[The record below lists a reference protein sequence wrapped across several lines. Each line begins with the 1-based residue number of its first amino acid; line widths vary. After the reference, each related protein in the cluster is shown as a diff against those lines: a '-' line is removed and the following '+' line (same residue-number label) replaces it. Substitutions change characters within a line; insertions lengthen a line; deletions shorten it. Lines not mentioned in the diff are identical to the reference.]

1 MIFLQLF
8 FRFFQIGL
16 FSIGGGLATLPFLY
30 ELMEKTGW
38 YTMEDVSNMIA
49 VSESTPGPLGVN
61 MATYVGNVTGGI
73 FGGVVATLGLIAP
86 SICVIILVS
95 KVLEKFRDSE
105 TVKAIFY
112 GLRPASMA
120 MIASAGLLVAKQA
133 FINTDALSS
142 FSSLGDVSA
151 LFSFKPL
158 FFAVL
163 LWILMTKYKKHPIF
177 YILLAG
183 VIGIVFQ
190 M

>member
-8 FRFFQIGL
+8 YRFFQIGL

-30 ELMEKTGW
+30 ELMGDTGW

-73 FGGVVATLGLIAP
+73 LGGLVATVGLITP
-86 SICVIILVS
+86 SIIVIILIS
-95 KVLEKFRDSE
+95 KILEKFRDSE

-120 MIASAGLLVAKQA
+120 LIAGAGLLVARQA
-133 FINTDALSS
+133 FVNEEVLAGFANWTDLS
-142 FSSLGDVSA
+142 L
-151 LFSFKPL
+151 LFDFKSL
-158 FFAVL
+158 FFAAL
-163 LWILMTKYKKHPIF
+163 LWILMKKYKKHPIV
-177 YILLAG
+177 YILLAA